1 MRNLQVWVSNDTNH
15 LDNLDYDYDLIINDS
30 ITEMQLLY
38 SKSSEWSNPNET
50 NTSLSDHGDGI
61 DIVLSRRKQML
72 KLDYAQA
79 QELLVL
85 LAMHQDAKIEI
96 RESTTIKTID

>member
-1 MRNLQVWVSNDTNH
+1 
-15 LDNLDYDYDLIINDS
+15 
-30 ITEMQLLY
+30 
-38 SKSSEWSNPNET
+38 
-50 NTSLSDHGDGI
+50 
-61 DIVLSRRKQML
+61 ML